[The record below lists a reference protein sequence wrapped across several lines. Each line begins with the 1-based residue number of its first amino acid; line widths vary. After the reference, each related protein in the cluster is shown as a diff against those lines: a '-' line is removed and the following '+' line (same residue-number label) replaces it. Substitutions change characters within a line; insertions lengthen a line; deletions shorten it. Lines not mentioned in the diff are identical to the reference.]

1 MIIKASDLKNGVEV
15 DSKKWTLWW
24 NPKNQKYEITDYA
37 KTKNVQY
44 RYANLHDAVRTLN
57 SLTGWLDTGEDDE
70 GGD

>member
-1 MIIKASDLKNGVEV
+1 MIIKASELKNGVEV

-24 NPKNQKYEITDYA
+24 NSKKQMYEITDYA

-44 RYANLHDAVRTLN
+44 RYRNLHDAVRTLN

-70 GGD
+70 GDD